1 MDSVHLQIAVKNVR
15 NKCEC
20 KYFTF
25 GVQELLEKHVKLLG
39 CLEVITLP
47 YTFHTILTCV
57 MQFIH
62 VQQVMVI
69 GLNRVQFGLQ
79 PYE

>member
-1 MDSVHLQIAVKNVR
+1 MGSVHLQIAVKNVR

-20 KYFTF
+20 KCFTF

-47 YTFHTILTCV
+47 HTFHTIL
-57 MQFIH
+57 
-62 VQQVMVI
+62 
-69 GLNRVQFGLQ
+69 LNLR
-79 PYE
+79 YAIYTRTTSNDNRTE